1 MRLPQLRV
9 AWLLA
14 ALMLVGCAHNPL
26 PQRHMV
32 AAAHPLATDAGLQML
47 RAGGTAIDAGIAVQL
62 VLTLVE
68 PQSSGIG
75 GGVFI
80 VHHDG
85 KQVQTIDGRET
96 APAAATPD
104 LFMKDGRPM
113 GFMAGV
119 VGGRSVGVPGT
130 LRALE
135 LAHRQHGKLP
145 WKALFQPAIRL
156 AEEGFAISPR
166 LASFLRDPAIADS
179 LKRDAQARAYFYAPD
194 GSPHAA
200 GSMLRNPPLAALPWR
215 ATWWPRRAAMP
226 ATPARSPRPIWRAT
240 TPSCATHCASITA
253 PGVCAA
259 WRRRR
264 PARSLW
270 GRCWA
275 CWPGTTWRRCLPW
288 VSHSTRARSTC

>member
-1 MRLPQLRV
+1 MMRLGS
-9 AWLLA
+9 AWLA
-14 ALMLVGCAHNPL
+14 ALLLAGCVSAPPPADGTAH
-26 PQRHMV
+26 RFMV
-32 AAAHPLATDAGLQML
+32 AAAHPLATDAGHQML
-47 RAGGTAIDAGIAVQL
+47 KAGGSAIDAGIAVQL

-113 GFMAGV
+113 GFMEGV

-135 LAHRQHGKLP
+135 LAHRAHGKLP

-166 LASFLRDPAIADS
+166 LAYFLRDPVTAES
-179 LKRDAQARAYFYAPD
+179 LKRDADARAYFYE
-194 GSPHAA
+194 
-200 GSMLRNPPLAALPWR
+200 
-215 ATWWPRRAAMP
+215 T
-226 ATPARSPRPIWRAT
+226 
-240 TPSCATHCASITA
+240 
-253 PGVCAA
+253 
-259 WRRRR
+259 
-264 PARSLW
+264 
-270 GRCWA
+270 
-275 CWPGTTWRRCLPW
+275 
-288 VSHSTRARSTC
+288 